1 MVEINKL
8 IAKGVIEYTEHG
20 KEFISLIFLRS
31 KSDGTSRLI
40 LNLKTLDEFLEYH
53 LFKMETVYSVADI
66 LQPHCYMACIDLK
79 GAYYSVKISE
89 EDSKYLKIF
98 AKKIFL
104 KFVALP
110 LGSTKDHKAHQTTHS
125 MF

>member
-8 IAKGVIEYTEHG
+8 IAKGVTKYTEHG
-20 KEFISLIFLRS
+20 KEFISPILFRS

-110 LGSTKDHKAHQTTHS
+110 LGSTKDHKAHQTTYS

>member
-1 MVEINKL
+1 M
-8 IAKGVIEYTEHG
+8 
-20 KEFISLIFLRS
+20 
-31 KSDGTSRLI
+31 
-40 LNLKTLDEFLEYH
+40 KTLDEFLEYH

-79 GAYYSVKISE
+79 DDYYSVKIPE

-98 AKKIFL
+98 ARKFFL

-110 LGSTKDHKAHQTTHS
+110 LGSTKDHKAHQTTYS